1 MDLIL
6 KYKNFLEQ
14 DLSSSDFETKIRAQI
29 ALENFQNFLE
39 SQKDLEE
46 KIYD

>member
-14 DLSSSDFETKIRAQI
+14 DLDSLDFETKIRAQI
-29 ALENFQNFLE
+29 ALESFEKFLE
-39 SQKDLEE
+39 SQKDLEN
-46 KIYD
+46 KIYN